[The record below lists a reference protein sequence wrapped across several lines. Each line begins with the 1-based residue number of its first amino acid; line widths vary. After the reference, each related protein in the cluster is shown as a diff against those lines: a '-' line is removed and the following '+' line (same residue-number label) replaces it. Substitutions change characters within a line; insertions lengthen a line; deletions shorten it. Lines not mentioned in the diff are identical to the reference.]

1 MRIASFLAARRDH
14 DQGETIFVTHPSS
27 YPAISPDVDQV
38 SALIRAVAKTEI
50 LPWFRNL
57 DASAIREKTGPLD
70 LVTLADEAAERA
82 LTPALAD
89 LLPGSRVVGEEAASE
104 DERVFDHL
112 DGDAPVWIIDP
123 VDGTMNF
130 AQGRPLF
137 AVIVALVHRGETVA
151 GWIHDPMDGRMAT
164 AVKGQGAWLDG
175 RRARVADSV
184 PLSAMVGAL
193 STRFCGE
200 AMAAQLEER
209 ASGLGERAN
218 LSSAAQEYLRL
229 LEGRAH
235 YALYHRLMPW
245 DHAAGVLMHAEAG
258 GHAALSDGSPYRP
271 TLRSGSLLAA
281 PDAESWRA
289 LRDHLF
295 G

>member
-1 MRIASFLAARRDH
+1 MTRFA
-14 DQGETIFVTHPSS
+14 Q
-27 YPAISPDVDQV
+27 PDIDRV
-38 SALIRAVAKTEI
+38 SDLIRSVAKAEI

-57 DASAIREKTGPLD
+57 AADGIRQKTGPMD

-89 LLPGSRVVGEEAASE
+89 LLPGSRVIGEEAASE
-104 DERVFDHL
+104 NPRVL
-112 DGDAPVWIIDP
+112 DRLQGDDPVWIIDP
-123 VDGTMNF
+123 VDGTLNF
-130 AQGRPLF
+130 AEGRPLF
-137 AVIVALVHRGETVA
+137 AVIVALAQKGETIA
-151 GWIHDPMDGRMAT
+151 GWIHDPIDGRMAM
-164 AVKGQGAWLDG
+164 AVKGEGAWLDG
-175 RRARVADSV
+175 RRARVADAV
-184 PLSAMVGAL
+184 PLPDMVGAL

-209 ASGLGERAN
+209 SAGLGERVC

-235 YALYHRLMPW
+235 YSLYHRLMPW
-245 DHAAGVLMHAEAG
+245 DHAAGVLLHAEAG
-258 GHAALSDGSPYRP
+258 GHAALVGGAADGVPYRP
-271 TLRSGSLLAA
+271 TALNGSLLLA

-289 LRDHLF
+289 LHGRLF

>member
-1 MRIASFLAARRDH
+1 MTRIAL
-14 DQGETIFVTHPSS
+14 
-27 YPAISPDVDQV
+27 PDTAKLDINRV
-38 SALIRAVAKTEI
+38 SDLIRSVAKTEI

-57 DASAIREKTGPLD
+57 DASGIREKTGPLD

-104 DERVFDHL
+104 NERVLDHL
-112 DGDAPVWIIDP
+112 QGDAPVWIIDP

-130 AQGRPLF
+130 AQGRPMF
-137 AVIVALVHRGETVA
+137 AVIVALAWRGETVA
-151 GWIHDPMDGRMAT
+151 GWIHDPIDGRMAT
-164 AVKGQGAWLDG
+164 AVKGEGAWLDG
-175 RRARVADSV
+175 RRVRVANAA
-184 PLSAMVGAL
+184 PLPSMVGAL
-193 STRFCGE
+193 STRFCGA

-209 ASGLGERAN
+209 SQGLGERVC

-235 YALYHRLMPW
+235 YSLYHRLMPW
-245 DHAAGVLMHAEAG
+245 DHAAGVLLHAEAG
-258 GHAALSDGSPYRP
+258 GHAALIDGTPYRP
-271 TLRSGSLLAA
+271 TALNGSLLLA
-281 PDAESWRA
+281 PDAECWRA
-289 LRDHLF
+289 LHDRLF

>member
-1 MRIASFLAARRDH
+1 MTRFIL
-14 DQGETIFVTHPSS
+14 
-27 YPAISPDVDQV
+27 PDIDRV
-38 SALIRAVAKTEI
+38 SDLIRSVARTEI

-57 DASAIREKTGPLD
+57 DPSGIREKTGPLD

-89 LLPGSRVVGEEAASE
+89 LLPGSRVIGEEAASE
-104 DERVFDHL
+104 DERVL
-112 DGDAPVWIIDP
+112 DRIHGDDPVWIIDP

-137 AVIVALVHRGETVA
+137 AVIIALAQKGETLA
-151 GWIHDPMDGRMAT
+151 GWIHDPIDGRMAT
-164 AVKGQGAWLDG
+164 AVKGGGAWLDG
-175 RRARVADSV
+175 RRVRVADAV
-184 PLSAMVGAL
+184 PLPRMVGAL

-200 AMAAQLEER
+200 AMAAQLEKR
-209 ASGLGERAN
+209 SAGLGERAC

-235 YALYHRLMPW
+235 YSLYHRLMPW
-245 DHAAGVLMHAEAG
+245 DHAAGVLLHAEAG
-258 GHAALSDGSPYRP
+258 GYSALIDGTPYAP
-271 TLRSGSLLAA
+271 TALNGGLLLA
-281 PDAESWRA
+281 PDADSWRA
-289 LRDHLF
+289 LHDHLF

>member
-1 MRIASFLAARRDH
+1 M
-14 DQGETIFVTHPSS
+14 THPSLS
-27 YPAISPDVDQV
+27 PTVLPDVDQV

-70 LVTLADEAAERA
+70 LVTKADEAAERA
-82 LTPALAD
+82 LTPALAA

-104 DERVFDHL
+104 DDGVFAHL
-112 DGDAPVWIIDP
+112 DGDDPVWIIDP

-137 AVIVALVHRGETVA
+137 AVIVALVHRGETIA

-164 AVKGQGAWLDG
+164 AVKGGGAWLDG
-175 RRARVADSV
+175 RRVRVADAV
-184 PLSAMVGAL
+184 PLPSMVCAL
-193 STRFCGE
+193 STRFCGD
-200 AMAAQLEER
+200 ALAAQLEER
-209 ASGLGERAN
+209 AKGVGERVN
-218 LSSAAQEYLRL
+218 LSSAAHEYLRL

-235 YALYHRLMPW
+235 ASLYHRLMPW
-245 DHAAGVLMHAEAG
+245 DHAAGILLHAEAG
-258 GHAALSDGSPYRP
+258 GFAALADGSPYQP
-271 TLRSGSLLAA
+271 SLRSGSLLAA
-281 PDAESWRA
+281 PDAESWRV